1 MSTTGHVDVTPRRW
15 GLGHTALVLGVV
27 SLFLSMFAWDWFAW
41 GGVVLGVP
49 VAIAALLTGLRARRE
64 GARTLGTVAAVLAV
78 AVLLIP
84 VVWTIV
90 ALIAD

>member
-1 MSTTGHVDVTPRRW
+1 MSTTGHVDIAPRRW
-15 GLGHTALVLGVV
+15 GLGHTAIALGVV
-27 SLFLSMFAWDWFAW
+27 SLFLSMFAWDWFDW

-49 VAIAALLTGLRARRE
+49 VAIAALLTGLRARRD
-64 GARTLGTVAAVLAV
+64 GARTLGTIAAVLAV

-90 ALIAD
+90 SVFD

>member
-1 MSTTGHVDVTPRRW
+1 MSTTGHVDIAPRRW
-15 GLGHTALVLGVV
+15 GLGHTAIALGLV
-27 SLFLSMFAWDWFAW
+27 SLFLSMFGWDWFDW

-49 VAIAALLTGLRARRE
+49 VAIAALVAGLRARRD
-64 GARTLGTVAAVLAV
+64 GARTLGTIAAVLAV